1 MNEHTKKCEKIIYK
15 LKEKFFPSLR
25 GKKIYISYFSG
36 KKYSGAAFWILPF
49 WRMIFINK
57 KRKFS
62 DNQLI
67 GLFVHELG
75 HFEVY
80 QKRGWLLFWFVEL
93 LYWTFPRFREKEEKN
108 VDRKI
113 IQKGYAKE
121 YYSLVKE
128 FYNKKLKSSKY
139 YFSPEEVKSYAQKI
153 RKW

>member
-1 MNEHTKKCEKIIYK
+1 MNKYTEKYRRIIDK
-15 LKEKFFPSLR
+15 LINKSFPILR
-25 GKKIYISYFSG
+25 EKKIYFSYFSG
-36 KKYSGAAFWILPF
+36 KKYSGGAFWILPF
-49 WRMIFINK
+49 WRVVFINK

-80 QKRGWLLFWFVEL
+80 QKRGWFLFWFIEL
-93 LYWTFPRFREKEEKN
+93 FYWISPKFRKKEEKN
-108 VDRKI
+108 VDRRI

-128 FYNKKLKSSKY
+128 FYNKKLKNSKY
-139 YFSPEEVKSYAQKI
+139 YFSPEEIKSYAQKI